1 MQWTPKTMAPKTP
14 MVRIRPELLRAYSLR
29 SPPAGATIS
38 VISTL
43 SSREGSD
50 DGEGEREICWMFT
63 SHRERPGGDF
73 AEAGCRMRAQA
84 GSSAAS
90 RGWLRHAKYGTF
102 DAAGQVLQRPG
113 GRGPRP
119 SVAGQLT
126 PRTSPPGWQVR
137 QKEVMRWLAVISEM
151 GVPQRGQGCPPRK
164 WTAKKSRGLRWT
176 SSPISWRTFS
186 IESVRV
192 WRMAWWRSTTSS
204 AVNAVRLR

>member
-1 MQWTPKTMAPKTP
+1 MMLEPGQTPAIHENGISPEDDRLMQWTPKTMAPKTP
-14 MVRIRPELLRAYSLR
+14 MVRIRPELLRAYNLR

-50 DGEGEREICWMFT
+50 DGEGEREICWMFP

-73 AEAGCRMRAQA
+73 AEAGCRVRARA

-90 RGWLRHAKYGTF
+90 RGWLRQAKYGTF

-119 SVAGQLT
+119 GAQASG
-126 PRTSPPGWQVR
+126 PP
-137 QKEVMRWLAVISEM
+137 A
-151 GVPQRGQGCPPRK
+151 P
-164 WTAKKSRGLRWT
+164 GL
-176 SSPISWRTFS
+176 P
-186 IESVRV
+186 
-192 WRMAWWRSTTSS
+192 
-204 AVNAVRLR
+204 